1 MQHSHQF
8 SLNPSNNS
16 GESVLH
22 GNDTHAEQEME
33 ENVVSH
39 VIAQRGQAFKLLLL
53 MTFMGEKREGTLEV
67 QNQ

>member
-8 SLNPSNNS
+8 LLNPSNNS

-22 GNDTHAEQEME
+22 GNDTQEME